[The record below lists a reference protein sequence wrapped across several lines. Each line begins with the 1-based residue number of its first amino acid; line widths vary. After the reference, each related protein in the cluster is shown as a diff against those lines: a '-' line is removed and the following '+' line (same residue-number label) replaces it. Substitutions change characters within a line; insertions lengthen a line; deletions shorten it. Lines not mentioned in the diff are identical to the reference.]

1 MYDVYIYT
9 YMSNIC
15 TYYEHICI
23 YKHKLFTYSHVQ
35 HKKIQ
40 INYRLHIQ
48 QQSILELKTFSLP
61 SIVNV
66 SILCVEGLQIQD
78 KIIIILHLLLMSSNQ
93 YVVQV
98 CSLIVVDSLIQSNV
112 LGTQWLYSID
122 INKFTVRFS
131 QLLNC

>member
-112 LGTQWLYSID
+112 LGIQWLYSID
-122 INKFTVRFS
+122 ISKFTVRFS

>member
-122 INKFTVRFS
+122 ISKFTVRFS

>member
-1 MYDVYIYT
+1 MYDIYIYT

-15 TYYEHICI
+15 KYYEHICI
-23 YKHKLFTYSHVQ
+23 YRHKLFTYSHVQ

-48 QQSILELKTFSLP
+48 QQSIQELKTFSLP

-78 KIIIILHLLLMSSNQ
+78 KIIIILHLLLMSSKQ

-112 LGTQWLYSID
+112 LGTQWLCSID
-122 INKFTVRFS
+122 ISKFTVRFS